1 MATHRRWLPLLGHS
15 LITQVDG
22 GESES
27 QEERKAGHSQHSP
40 ASQEWNAI
48 GKLREPGLRWNTRS
62 AVGAPSLSR
71 IYQPALPPGKSK
83 FHSGFL
89 LKWLYFDLSRKP
101 CLFPFS
107 DFVSLTLFRPAKGDF
122 ELLVLLPLPPEG

>member
-48 GKLREPGLRWNTRS
+48 GKLREPGVEVEHTVRS
-62 AVGAPSLSR
+62 
-71 IYQPALPPGKSK
+71 
-83 FHSGFL
+83 
-89 LKWLYFDLSRKP
+89 P
-101 CLFPFS
+101 CS
-107 DFVSLTLFRPAKGDF
+107 
-122 ELLVLLPLPPEG
+122 LPLQDIPACTTPREKQVPFRVSSKVAIFLT